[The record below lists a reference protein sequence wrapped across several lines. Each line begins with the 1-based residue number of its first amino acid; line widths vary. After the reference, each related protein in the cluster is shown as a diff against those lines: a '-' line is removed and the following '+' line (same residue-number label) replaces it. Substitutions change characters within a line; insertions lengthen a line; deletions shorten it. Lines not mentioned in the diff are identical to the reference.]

1 LDNKVALITGSA
13 RGIGYEIALTLA
25 GKGSIDIV
33 VADINFEDSKA
44 SALKIQALGVKAE
57 PFKLN
62 VADSASVTEVFKQI
76 MDKFG
81 RLDIL
86 VNNAGITRDTIIL
99 RMKDEDWESVLDVN
113 LKGAFLCSREAI
125 KIMSKQRY
133 GRIVNISS
141 VVAFMGNAGQ
151 VNYSASKAGLIGL
164 TKSLAREYAKRGIT
178 VNAVAPGFIKTA
190 MTESLPDKVKEDM
203 MGAIPVGRFGEAID
217 VANAVAF
224 LASKEAEYITG
235 NVIHVNGGMYM

>member
-1 LDNKVALITGSA
+1 MKGQVALITGSA
-13 RGIGYEIALTLA
+13 RGIGKEIAIVLA
-25 GKGSIDIV
+25 KKGCDIV
-33 VADINFEDSKA
+33 VADINHAEETA
-44 SALKIQALGVKAE
+44 IEIAALGVRAE
-57 PFKLN
+57 PLKLN
-62 VADSASVTEVFKQI
+62 VADSASVVDVFKHI

-99 RMKDEDWESVLDVN
+99 RMKDEDWESVLDIN
-113 LKGAFLCSREAI
+113 LKGAFLCTREAI

-164 TKSLAREYAKRGIT
+164 TKSVAREYAKRGVT

-190 MTESLPDKVKEDM
+190 MTEALPEKVKEDM
-203 MGAIPVGRFGEAID
+203 MGAIPVGRFGEALD

>member
-1 LDNKVALITGSA
+1 LKGQVALITGSA
-13 RGIGYEIALTLA
+13 RGIGKEIAIVLA
-25 GKGSIDIV
+25 KKGCDIV
-33 VADINFEDSKA
+33 VADINHAEETA
-44 SALKIQALGVKAE
+44 IEIAALGVRAE
-57 PFKLN
+57 PLKLN
-62 VADSASVTEVFKQI
+62 VADSASVVDVFKHI

-99 RMKDEDWESVLDVN
+99 RMKDEDWESVLDIN
-113 LKGAFLCSREAI
+113 LKGAFLCTREAI

-164 TKSLAREYAKRGIT
+164 TKSVAREYAKRGVT

-190 MTESLPDKVKEDM
+190 MTEALPEKVKEDM
-203 MGAIPVGRFGEAID
+203 MGAIPVGRFGEALD